1 MLVRSL
7 NQRYVS
13 LNNNVLEY
21 ESKIPEYTEFFQ
33 IYLNNKNVTE
43 KYYRFLQQNKAT
55 QKKWRYNKSK
65 NHFSI
70 GSNGPIAVF
79 NSLNNEELKT
89 FIANNI
95 I

>member
-33 IYLNNKNVTE
+33 IYLNNKNITE
-43 KYYRFLQQNKAT
+43 KYYRFLQQNNAT
-55 QKKWRYNKSK
+55 QKNWRYNKSK

-70 GSNGPIAVF
+70 SSNSPIAVF
-79 NSLNNEELKT
+79 NCLNDEELKT